1 MEKKDCF
8 DKIVLDISNNY
19 FDYIETSKTRDFS
32 LVYYGTS
39 MKKEFEKIFD
49 KIGYHTIDLVLI
61 ENQIGPLAL
70 RMKTLQGMIMQHFI
84 EKNTKDNGN
93 ICI

>member
-1 MEKKDCF
+1 MLVVKNAPDTGVELTPLIDMF
-8 DKIVLDISNNY
+8 NVLDVLLNEKLISY
-19 FDYIETSKTRDFS
+19 H
-32 LVYYGTS
+32 
-39 MKKEFEKIFD
+39 

-84 EKNTKDNGN
+84 EKKNTKDNGN